1 MFEGDTNDVGAGE
14 IVSIIGNLDVAKKNE
29 NYGGKYITIFYAESI
44 EYTRKEKK
52 EVQVNYITFQFI

>member
-1 MFEGDTNDVGAGE
+1 LFEGDTNDVGAGE

-52 EVQVNYITFQFI
+52 RSAS